1 MAELRDKYPSVA
13 ALTSALSQDIDYRIR
28 CHDRDSDITIVS
40 PHGGFIE
47 AGTSAIAR
55 AIAYRDMNFFDFQ
68 GLQEVRPWELHVTAT
83 RFEHAELDKLLAKSQ
98 VAVSVHSMG
107 ASDSWNVWLGGL
119 NMPLKRLMK
128 EALIKHGF
136 PVVYNPPKYRGESPR
151 NVVNRVPRKGV
162 QLELPKDLIEAMYE
176 DRIVFLKSG
185 AKLLTNDLFRR
196 FVTAVRSA
204 ILKETRVL
212 SQGKTIGKTS
222 HRASPERNKRTRVR
236 QAVKHGK
243 H

>member
-1 MAELRDKYPSVA
+1 MPELRDKYPSVA
-13 ALTSALSQDIDYRIR
+13 ALTSALCQDTDYRIIWL
-28 CHDRDSDITIVS
+28 DRGSDITIVS
-40 PHGGFIE
+40 PHGGFID

-55 AIAYRDMNFFDFQ
+55 AIASRDMNFFDFQ
-68 GLQEVRPWELHVTAT
+68 GLQEERPWELHVTST
-83 RFEHAELDKLLAKSQ
+83 RFAHAELDRLLGKSQ
-98 VAVSVHSMG
+98 VSVSIHSMG

-128 EALIKHGF
+128 EALVKAGF
-136 PVVYNPPKYRGESPR
+136 TVVYNPPKYRGESPH
-151 NVVNRVPRKGV
+151 NVVNRVPRRGV
-162 QLELPKDLIEAMYE
+162 QLELPRDLIEAMYD

-204 ILKETRVL
+204 ILKETRL
-212 SQGKTIGKTS
+212 TSRPGRPGKSS
-222 HRASPERNKRTRVR
+222 HRQRPERKKRTSSP
-236 QAVKHGK
+236 AGKNGK